1 MVVVGLH
8 GFMGNLVKVPVNGQT
23 QHEGSSPATDDAFDV
38 ALADLLAAEAVVGDR
53 VAGRGVELV
62 RLEPVLAPG
71 AGPDLPGIRAMATAL
86 AGPGRRADTLRRV
99 SELAV
104 LLAGLA
110 ELGRHA
116 LVADLSEL
124 AVRHLAAN
132 PALAA
137 NPQDWVW
144 DAAVDLADLHATA
157 CARTGRPPMRM
168 PAPLGST
175 RAATAV
181 LAGTGPAQIR

>member
-1 MVVVGLH
+1 
-8 GFMGNLVKVPVNGQT
+8 MGNLVKVPVNGQAHQT
-23 QHEGSSPATDDAFDV
+23 GSPLTADAFDV
-38 ALADLLAAEAVVGDR
+38 ALADLLAAEAAVGDR
-53 VAGRGVELV
+53 AAHRPGVELV

-71 AGPDLPGIRAMATAL
+71 AGPDLPGIRSMATAL

-99 SELAV
+99 SELAF

-168 PAPLGST
+168 PAPLGSP